1 MPLMPRSSAT
11 SAAPRLRPYQTQAVD
26 NVIAHFRGSDE
37 PAVVVL
43 PTGSG
48 KSLVIAELARRARG
62 RVLVLAHVR
71 ELVEQNHAKY
81 LAYGLEADIF
91 SAGLKRKESA
101 RQVVFGSV
109 QSVVNGL
116 EAFAAG
122 DFTLLVIDECHRVAL
137 RHGEV
142 ESEAQTSAAARA
154 RASSSYAQVIARL
167 RQARPNLKILGLTA
181 TPYRLGE
188 GFLYHRHYHGMVKGP
203 EDAFFRDC
211 VFEQP
216 LRVMVRQGYLAEPRR
231 LDAALAFYDFSHLT
245 TQRNGQ
251 FAERDLNGVV
261 QGNRATPQIVADV
274 IERARDREG
283 VMIFAATV
291 AHAEEVL
298 GLLPAEAS
306 ALVTGATP
314 GPERERLIAAFKA
327 RELKYLVNVAVLTT
341 GFDAP
346 HVDVI
351 AILRPTESV
360 GLYQQIVGRGLRLSP
375 GKRDCLVL
383 DYAGNPWDLYAPEI
397 DQARPDSDSEPV
409 QVECPECGFA
419 NTFWGKR
426 DGDLVI
432 EHHGRRCQGLLS
444 TRDAVDRAQPGA
456 QDDRSNPDA
465 SAGVGVGA
473 GANEG
478 KGAASGANKGKGA
491 ASGAHK
497 AKGAAS
503 GASNKVQCTFRFRF
517 KVCEQ
522 CGGENDIAARAC
534 GHCGERL
541 VDPDDKLRDA
551 LKLKHAKVLR
561 VSGMQLQATT
571 NGRGV
576 PRLKVTYH
584 DEDGDT
590 LDEWFGL
597 ETRGQRHVFV
607 RVFLRQH
614 LRAPGSDWQ
623 PASAEEAAAEA
634 HRLRAPDFVIA
645 RKSGRYWRLG
655 EKLFDYAG
663 RYRTAEAAGGG
674 SYDDSLPANCF
685 TDLNRIG

>member
-1 MPLMPRSSAT
+1 MSTHALAP
-11 SAAPRLRPYQTQAVD
+11 AAPELRPYQRQAVD
-26 NVIAHFRGSDE
+26 NVIAHFRASDD

-48 KSLVIAELARRARG
+48 KSLVIADLARRARG

-91 SAGLKRKESA
+91 SAGLKRKEST

-116 EAFAAG
+116 DAFAAG
-122 DFTLLVIDECHRVAL
+122 DFTLLVIDECHRVSISADT
-137 RHGEV
+137 V
-142 ESEAQTSAAARA
+142 AKAAADSPASQSRA
-154 RASSSYAQVIARL
+154 ASTYEKVIARL
-167 RQARPNLKILGLTA
+167 RQARPNLKVLGLTA

-188 GFLYHRHYHGMVKGP
+188 GFLYYRHYRGMVCGP
-203 EDAFFRDC
+203 ETSFFRDC

-216 LRVMVRQGYLAEPRR
+216 LRVMVRQGYLAEPKRI
-231 LDAALAFYDFSHLT
+231 DAAMAFYDFSRLMP
-245 TQRNGQ
+245 QRNGQ
-251 FAERDLNGVV
+251 FAERDMNAVV
-261 QGNRATPQIVADV
+261 EGNRATPQIVAD
-274 IERARDREG
+274 ILARAADREG

-291 AHAEEVL
+291 AHAEEVV
-298 GLLPAEAS
+298 GLLPAEQS
-306 ALVTGATP
+306 ALITGATP

-351 AILRPTESV
+351 AMLRPTESV
-360 GLYQQIVGRGLRLSP
+360 GLYQQIVGRGLRLSS
-375 GKRDCLVL
+375 GKSDCLIL

-397 DQARPDSDSEPV
+397 HQARPDSDSEPV

-426 DGDLVI
+426 DGELVI

-444 TRDAVDRAQPGA
+444 TRAPSRAQNESSRPGDVV
-456 QDDRSNPDA
+456 DDA
-465 SAGVGVGA
+465 A
-473 GANEG
+473 GAHERRQ
-478 KGAASGANKGKGA
+478 
-491 ASGAHK
+491 
-497 AKGAAS
+497 
-503 GASNKVQCTFRFRF
+503 QCTFRFRF

-551 LKLKHAKVLR
+551 LKLRHAKVLR
-561 VSGMQLQATT
+561 VSGMELKATT

-576 PRLKVTYH
+576 PRLKVIYH
-584 DEDGDT
+584 DEDGET
-590 LDEWFGL
+590 LEEWFGL
-597 ETRGQRHVFV
+597 ETPAQQHVFE

-614 LRAPGSDWQ
+614 LRAPGTGWR
-623 PASAEEAAAEA
+623 PASAEEAEREAE
-634 HRLRAPDFVIA
+634 RLRAPDFVIA
-645 RKSGRYWRLG
+645 RKTGRHWRIG
-655 EKLFDYAG
+655 DKLFDYQG
-663 RYRTAEAAGGG
+663 RYRTAEAA
-674 SYDDSLPANCF
+674 N
-685 TDLNRIG
+685 

>member
-1 MPLMPRSSAT
+1 MSSV
-11 SAAPRLRPYQTQAVD
+11 APQLRPYQTQAVD
-26 NVIAHFRGSDE
+26 NVITHFRGSDE

-91 SAGLKRKESA
+91 SAGLGRKEST

-116 EAFAAG
+116 DAFASG
-122 DFTLLVIDECHRVAL
+122 DFTLLVIDECHRVSL
-137 RHGEV
+137 SRETL
-142 ESEAQTSAAARA
+142 SMSSQAASTQGASKQGASKQGAAGTRA
-154 RASSSYAQVIARL
+154 ASTYEIVIARL
-167 RQARPNLKILGLTA
+167 QQARPNLKVLGLTA

-188 GFLYHRHYHGMVKGP
+188 GFLYHRHYHGMVRGSQ
-203 EDAFFRDC
+203 DAFFRDC

-216 LRVMVRQGYLAEPRR
+216 LRVMVRQGYLAEPKRI
-231 LDAALAFYDFSHLT
+231 DAAMAFYDFSRLVA
-245 TQRNGQ
+245 QRNGQ
-251 FAERDLNGVV
+251 FAERDMNAVV

-274 IERARDREG
+274 IERSRDREG
-283 VMIFAATV
+283 VMLFAATV

-298 GLLPAEAS
+298 GLLPADDG

-314 GPERERLIAAFKA
+314 GQERERLIEAFKA
-327 RELKYLVNVAVLTT
+327 RRFKYLVNVAVLTT

-375 GKRDCLVL
+375 GKHDCLVL
-383 DYAGNPWDLYAPEI
+383 DYAGNPWDLFAPEI
-397 DQARPDSDSEPV
+397 AQARPDSDSEPV

-426 DGDLVI
+426 DGEFVI
-432 EHHGRRCQGLLS
+432 EHHGRRCQGLVLS
-444 TRDAVDRAQPGA
+444 TRAQDRALSMRAQDRAQNG
-456 QDDRSNPDA
+456 RSSPD
-465 SAGVGVGA
+465 
-473 GANEG
+473 EEIDI
-478 KGAASGANKGKGA
+478 GAASGALE
-491 ASGAHK
+491 SRR
-497 AKGAAS
+497 
-503 GASNKVQCTFRFRF
+503 QCTFRFRF

-534 GHCGERL
+534 GDCGERL

-551 LKLKHAKVLR
+551 LKLRHAKVLR

-571 NGRGV
+571 NGRGL
-576 PRLKVTYH
+576 PRLKVVYH
-584 DEDGDT
+584 DEDGET
-590 LDEWFGL
+590 LEEWFGL
-597 ETRGQRHVFV
+597 ETPAQQHVFE
-607 RVFLRQH
+607 RVFLREH
-614 LRAPGSDWQ
+614 LRAPGSGWR
-623 PASAEEAAAEA
+623 PVSAEEVAREA
-634 HRLRAPDFVIA
+634 HRLRAPDFAIA
-645 RKSGRYWRLG
+645 RKTGRHWRVD
-655 EKLFDYAG
+655 EKLFDYVG
-663 RYRTAEAAGGG
+663 RYRKAEAAG
-674 SYDDSLPANCF
+674 
-685 TDLNRIG
+685 